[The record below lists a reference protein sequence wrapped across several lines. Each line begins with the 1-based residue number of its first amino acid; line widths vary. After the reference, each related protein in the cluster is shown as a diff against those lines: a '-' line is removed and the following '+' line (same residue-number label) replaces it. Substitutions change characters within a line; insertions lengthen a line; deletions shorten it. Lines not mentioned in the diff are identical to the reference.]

1 MLSLLSL
8 WSDDNDPVPHG
19 SAIILS
25 AILSISLVLKWTFKG
40 FDIQQDS
47 KKYMPLET
55 LDFTLERTNLFRFP
69 SLCRNFYPDVV
80 SDAKSKCRL
89 IQRLGSV
96 FRALVFNRLVSM
108 EQTDA
113 TAVSFFWYG
122 ALAFQLKIPEMI
134 VCISFHWKQAHICS

>member
-55 LDFTLERTNLFRFP
+55 FIPASRFLLCKKGPIYFGFHLYAEISTLMLCQMQNQNVGWFRDLVQ
-69 SLCRNFYPDVV
+69 SSELWY
-80 SDAKSKCRL
+80 L
-89 IQRLGSV
+89 IDWFLW
-96 FRALVFNRLVSM
+96 NRLMLRLS
-108 EQTDA
+108 
-113 TAVSFFWYG
+113 
-122 ALAFQLKIPEMI
+122 AFSDMVL
-134 VCISFHWKQAHICS
+134 